1 MSITVTPTDATLGAV
16 ITDVDLAQL
25 DDATWEEIH
34 AAFLTYGVLIFPG
47 QNLTEEAQGAFAL
60 RFGNIE
66 KLAPKQDKPTIQF
79 SNQKPDGTTAQP
91 SDPGYPLMRGNE
103 GWHTDSTYM
112 PLAAK
117 AAMLMALVVPPE
129 GGETEFADM
138 RAAYDAL
145 SPQMQE
151 KLEGLS
157 AHHSLY
163 HSQSKAG
170 YIHKTDH
177 LYGFHDK
184 GAPRRPV
191 IKTHPETGRK
201 SIYTGRHA
209 YGIVGMAP
217 EESEALLDALMEDAC
232 QPAPNLSPFVAGR
245 RPRGLG
251 QPLPNASCP
260 SLRHGPPAR
269 AARIEDC
276 RRAGNGVGTGRTR
289 TPAPRHTTPPRATN
303 RRWRLRN
310 EGPDAGDARVTRVSC
325 ALPCESGERS
335 ALLRWASP
343 TGCRKQSLH
352 LLRRPGDDR
361 LLAAHDD
368 GALHQL
374 RVLLQEAPP
383 LRPRVV

>member
-1 MSITVTPTDATLGAV
+1 MPITVTPTDATLGAV
-16 ITDVDLAQL
+16 VTDVDLAQL

-34 AAFLTYGVLIFPG
+34 AAFLKHGVLIFPG
-47 QNLTEEAQGAFAL
+47 QNLDEEAQGAFAL

-66 KLAPKQDKPTIQF
+66 KLNPKQAKPTVQF

-138 RAAYDAL
+138 RAAYDEL

-170 YIHKTDH
+170 YTHKTDH

-184 GAPRRPV
+184 GAPLRPV

-232 QPAPNLSPFVAGR
+232 QPPRTYRHSWQVGDLVVWDNRCLMHRARPYDTNHPRVLRASRIAGEPETELAPTYP
-245 RPRGLG
+245 
-251 QPLPNASCP
+251 
-260 SLRHGPPAR
+260 
-269 AARIEDC
+269 D
-276 RRAGNGVGTGRTR
+276 
-289 TPAPRHTTPPRATN
+289 PRAEAYHPTTS
-303 RRWRLRN
+303 N
-310 EGPDAGDARVTRVSC
+310 E
-325 ALPCESGERS
+325 S
-335 ALLRWASP
+335 ALA
-343 TGCRKQSLH
+343 T
-352 LLRRPGDDR
+352 
-361 LLAAHDD
+361 A
-368 GALHQL
+368 
-374 RVLLQEAPP
+374 
-383 LRPRVV
+383 